1 VAGDTWTVELFRD
14 ARGRYPVADFL
25 GKQSPQ
31 ARKTTLRSIRPVL
44 ELAKYQPVH
53 TIGRPQVETL
63 EGPIKELRP
72 TKQIRILFSWEE
84 EAKVM
89 LLLEADS
96 KKNGKVDTRAIR
108 RAKANLAE
116 WKITQSSEP
125 IEGL

>member
-1 VAGDTWTVELFRD
+1 MAGDAWTAELFRD
-14 ARGRYPVADFL
+14 RRGRYPVVDFL
-25 GKQSPQ
+25 DRQSPGG
-31 ARKTTLRSIRPVL
+31 RKVTLRTIRSIL

-53 TIGRPQVETL
+53 TIGRPRVETL
-63 EGPIKELRP
+63 AGPIKELRP

-84 EAKVM
+84 EVKTM

-96 KKNGKVDTRAIR
+96 KKNGKVDSHAIR
-108 RAKANLAE
+108 RAQANLAE